1 MVMLFFFLV
10 TKLFDLN
17 DIHKKDFIVIGFVF
31 VNSSLYTM
39 GFAYITNNMQ
49 KEKMNEEKKMGE
61 FK

>member
-1 MVMLFFFLV
+1 ML
-10 TKLFDLN
+10 
-17 DIHKKDFIVIGFVF
+17 IGFVF
-31 VNSSLYTM
+31 VNSCLYTM